1 MVSTLFSESSLF
13 CYPTRGKMRSH
24 FRVNPFT
31 LTMEVYHMG
40 DTYPKFKAAVAQ
52 VSPAFL
58 DRKGTVE
65 KACNLIVEAGRQGA
79 RLIAFPEVFV
89 PGFPYWIHLDV
100 HAANYH
106 FFKKLFEEAV
116 VIPSP
121 ATEELG
127 MAARNA
133 DIYVVI
139 GVNEKLSTQMGT
151 MWNTNLIIDN
161 RGKILGKHRKLV
173 PTFAEKMIWSRG
185 DGSGL
190 RVWETDIG
198 RIGTLACGNNTHS
211 LYKYALIAQG
221 EQIHVAN
228 YPASHLPMDCDLP
241 LWNRIRTG
249 AHSLEGKLFNL
260 CSASTT
266 NPEMID
272 MLCGDDKK
280 KRKWME
286 SCLSYSCVTNPL
298 GVTVAELSDKEGIFY
313 ADIDISEMITAK
325 QYHDIV
331 GHYTRMDVVSLNLC
345 QDEDR
350 PVRYVTRMNAQSPGL
365 LAQPETSDI
374 IMDQLKEL
382 KESHQRITAE
392 LKRLADLVSQRSN
405 PA

>member
-1 MVSTLFSESSLF
+1 MMNYFLQLTNSDFSEQYTDPVF
-13 CYPTRGKMRSH
+13 
-24 FRVNPFT
+24 NPINTF
-31 LTMEVYHMG
+31 MEAKAMG

-52 VSPAFL
+52 VSPVFL
-58 DRKGTVE
+58 DRKATVE
-65 KACNLIVEAGRQGA
+65 KACEWILEAGAQGA
-79 RLIAFPEVFV
+79 ELIAFPEALI

-121 ATEELG
+121 ATEELCI
-127 MAARNA
+127 AARNA

-139 GVNEKLSTQMGT
+139 GINEKLDTQMGT

-173 PTFAEKMIWSRG
+173 PTFAEKMVWSRG

-198 RIGTLACGNNTHS
+198 RLGTLCCGNNTHC

-221 EQIHVAN
+221 EQVHVAN

-241 LWNRIRTG
+241 QWNRIRTG

-266 NPEMID
+266 NPEMIE

-280 KRKWME
+280 KRKWMD
-286 SCLSYSCVTNPL
+286 STLSYSCVTNPL
-298 GVTVAELSDKEGIFY
+298 GVTIAELADAEEIFY

-325 QYHDIV
+325 QYHDII
-331 GHYTRMDVVSLNLC
+331 GHYTRMDAVSLNLC
-345 QDEDR
+345 RDEDQ
-350 PVRYVTRMNAQSPGL
+350 PVWYTTRMKSGGASP
-365 LAQPETSDI
+365 ADI
-374 IMDQLKEL
+374 PDMAEQIREIRQNQ
-382 KESHQRITAE
+382 QRISEELSRLGNMVAE
-392 LKRLADLVSQRSN
+392 RTK
-405 PA
+405 

>member
-1 MVSTLFSESSLF
+1 
-13 CYPTRGKMRSH
+13 
-24 FRVNPFT
+24 
-31 LTMEVYHMG
+31 MG

-52 VSPAFL
+52 VSPVFL
-58 DRKGTVE
+58 NRQATVE
-65 KACNLIVEAGRQGA
+65 KACHLILEAGRNGA
-79 RLIAFPEVFV
+79 KLIAFPEVYV

-121 ATEELG
+121 ATEELCI
-127 MAARNA
+127 AARNA

-139 GVNEKLSTQMGT
+139 GVNEKLATQMGT
-151 MWNTNLIIDN
+151 MWNTNVIIDN
-161 RGKILGKHRKLV
+161 QGRIVGKHRKLV
-173 PTFAEKMIWSRG
+173 PTFAEKMVWSRG

-190 RVWETDIG
+190 RVWETDLG
-198 RIGTLACGNNTHS
+198 RLGTLACGNNTHC

-221 EQIHVAN
+221 EQVHVAN
-228 YPASHLPMDCDLP
+228 YPASYLPMGCDLP

-272 MLCGDDKK
+272 MLCGDDAK

-298 GVTVAELSDKEGIFY
+298 GMTIAELEHQEKIFY

-325 QYHDIV
+325 QYHDII
-331 GHYTRMDVVSLNLC
+331 GHYTRMDAVSLNLC
-345 QDEDR
+345 QDEDQ
-350 PVRYVTRMNAQSPGL
+350 PVWYTTRMQRATAPTATQI
-365 LAQPETSDI
+365 DI
-374 IMDQLKEL
+374 IAQIREVQQNQQQITEEL
-382 KESHQRITAE
+382 KHI
-392 LKRLADLVSQRSN
+392 ADLVLQHLN
-405 PA
+405 PTM

>member
-1 MVSTLFSESSLF
+1 
-13 CYPTRGKMRSH
+13 
-24 FRVNPFT
+24 
-31 LTMEVYHMG
+31 MG

-52 VSPAFL
+52 VSPVFL
-58 DRKGTVE
+58 DRKATVD
-65 KACNLIVEAGRQGA
+65 KACSLIIEAGKQGA
-79 RLIAFPEVFV
+79 KLVAFPEVYV

-100 HAANYH
+100 HSANYH

-121 ATEELG
+121 ATEELCI
-127 MAARNA
+127 AARNA
-133 DIYVVI
+133 DIYVVMGI
-139 GVNEKLSTQMGT
+139 NEKLATQMGT

-173 PTFAEKMIWSRG
+173 PTLAEKMIWSRG

-190 RVWETDIG
+190 RVWDTDIG
-198 RIGTLACGNNTHS
+198 RLGTLACGNNTHC

-241 LWNRIRTG
+241 QWNRIRTG

-272 MLCGDDKK
+272 MLCGDDEK

-286 SCLSYSCVTNPL
+286 TCLSYSCVTNPL
-298 GVTVAELSDKEGIFY
+298 GVTIGELPDKEGIIY

-325 QYHDIV
+325 QYHDII
-331 GHYTRMDVVSLNLC
+331 GHYTRMDAVSLNLC
-345 QDEDR
+345 LDEDR
-350 PVRYVTRMNAQSPGL
+350 PVWYTTRGQGPGMASPNLLEQVEEIRQSQER
-365 LAQPETSDI
+365 LAE
-374 IMDQLKEL
+374 
-382 KESHQRITAE
+382 E
-392 LKRLADLVSQRSN
+392 LKRIADMASRHQ
-405 PA
+405 AGIK